1 MAEAQGLL
9 TRAGQ
14 PRWQRD
20 LAREGLHRDWLRSS
34 RWRRRRP
41 PYQNE
46 YPRLGAVLQAHDPKE
61 QSGDQRWQSRWMCPL
76 SPWRNQSWWG
86 RTWGCCLTPRQ
97 APHWGAQCRR
107 RKSDRRSNQLDQR
120 RFVHCFGVFVNRF
133 QNTLSQV
140 LADLSFVLLSPAP
153 LFPTFVSMTN
163 LGIHQICPQICPQK
177 DREPICFLMTAY
189 E

>member
-1 MAEAQGLL
+1 MLFI
-9 TRAGQ
+9 
-14 PRWQRD
+14 
-20 LAREGLHRDWLRSS
+20 EGLNVGRESLTVAQSEGGEGAIGHF
-34 RWRRRRP
+34 
-41 PYQNE
+41 
-46 YPRLGAVLQAHDPKE
+46 LG
-61 QSGDQRWQSRWMCPL
+61 
-76 SPWRNQSWWG
+76 
-86 RTWGCCLTPRQ
+86 
-97 APHWGAQCRR
+97 
-107 RKSDRRSNQLDQR
+107 NQLDQR